1 MICIFLI
8 VLVRAEREAHLAVY
22 TEHIGQL
29 EISSLILI
37 SGRLT
42 HTDEAASLIHKAS
55 DIGQDLFVDPVLRA
69 AECGV
74 RIPDINDDL
83 DFLRDAV
90 PDIIKGNE
98 LDLKRHSA

>member
-1 MICIFLI
+1 MIGIHLI
-8 VLVRAEREAHLAVY
+8 VLVRAERKAHLAVY

-29 EISSLILI
+29 EISSLMLI
-37 SGRLT
+37 SGGLT
-42 HTDEAASLIHKAS
+42 HTDKAASLIHKAS
-55 DIGQDLFVDPVLRA
+55 DIGQDLFVDPVLCA

-83 DFLRDAV
+83 DLLGDAV
-90 PDIIKGNE
+90 FNILKGNE

>member
-8 VLVRAEREAHLAVY
+8 VLVRAERETHLAVY
-22 TEHIGQL
+22 AEHIGQL
-29 EISSLILI
+29 EISSLMLI

-42 HTDEAASLIHKAS
+42 HTDEAASLIYKTS

-74 RIPDINDDL
+74 RIPDINDNLDL
-83 DFLRDAV
+83 LGDTV
-90 PDIIKGNE
+90 SDIIKGYK
-98 LDLKRHSA
+98 LYLKRHSA